1 MVWYGVVWYGM
12 VWYCVVW
19 YGVVWPVVS
28 YLDVAWFGMVGYAMV
43 WCGMKWYMVWN
54 GTVDG
59 GNLAPLEHK
68 QAYSTPRPL
77 FNIVRECGVLRTWS
91 NDVNL
96 APPHLATVQ
105 C

>member
-1 MVWYGVVWYGM
+1 MHSQANAPSQQDSDQKNSPSCRSSSVQQEE
-12 VWYCVVW
+12 
-19 YGVVWPVVS
+19 
-28 YLDVAWFGMVGYAMV
+28 L
-43 WCGMKWYMVWN
+43 